1 MLRFGFP
8 RGQHVHKEM
17 ICNRFSRN
25 RVAVLLV
32 ALILTGLS
40 CACTSRSVSNLNTK
54 SDVEVVS
61 HDQNLNEGVKNSLP
75 LSLGLITDYADVF
88 DPESKRQLESL
99 LMGLRE
105 RSGIE
110 FAVLTVESTG
120 GQPIFDYSLATAN
133 AWGIGST
140 DPTKKGGILLV
151 LAVKDRQWRLQV
163 SRSLESDLPDEV
175 CKQLGDQSQELYRA
189 GRYAEGITKYVNA
202 IIKRLEEMQRI

>member
-1 MLRFGFP
+1 
-8 RGQHVHKEM
+8 
-17 ICNRFSRN
+17 
-25 RVAVLLV
+25 
-32 ALILTGLS
+32 
-40 CACTSRSVSNLNTK
+40 
-54 SDVEVVS
+54 
-61 HDQNLNEGVKNSLP
+61 
-75 LSLGLITDYADVF
+75 
-88 DPESKRQLESL
+88 
-99 LMGLRE
+99 MGLRE

-120 GQPIFDYSLATAN
+120 GQQIFDYSLATAN

-202 IIKRLEEMQRI
+202 IIKRLEEMQRV